1 MDLLRCD
8 SLLQRIL
15 DGGAKDDDGKLLA
28 ELLKGL
34 FEGYPPEELRVL
46 LRHSDPFIVE
56 CGVWLASELGGR
68 ARPIFPDLVPL
79 LRFTSPWVRSEV
91 VICLLVCADPFSD
104 GKALA
109 AGASLI
115 VDPEQSVRW
124 HACEFLQRASLEHL
138 RAATRFLDE
147 EQPEVSFGVS
157 WLLTPEA
164 NSDDA
169 VGQMLG
175 HASPILRRFGVVAAA
190 RLFPVSEV
198 PFNNARRSPDEEIRR
213 YADIRHEGLK
223 LEKKHAKHSSA
234 WLARRPFGPN

>member
-1 MDLLRCD
+1 MDLTRCD
-8 SLLQRIL
+8 SLLRRIL
-15 DGGAKDDDGKLLA
+15 DGEAKDDNGKLLA

-34 FEGYPPEELRVL
+34 FEGYPIEELRIL

-68 ARPIFPDLVPL
+68 ARPIFADLVPL

-91 VICLLVCADPFSD
+91 LICLLVCADPFSD
-104 GKALA
+104 GQVLA
-109 AGASLI
+109 TGTSLI

-124 HACEFLQRASLEHL
+124 HACEFLMRASFEQL
-138 RAATRFLDE
+138 RAAIPFLDE
-147 EQPEVSFGVS
+147 AQPEVSFGLR
-157 WLLTPEA
+157 WLLSPEA
-164 NSDDA
+164 SSDDA
-169 VGQMLG
+169 VTQMLG

-198 PFNNARRSPDEEIRR
+198 PFDHARQSPHEEIRL
-213 YADIRHEGLK
+213 YADRRHDLLR

-234 WLARRPFGPN
+234 WLTKRPFGPN